1 MRKIKIKRLKKLRLL
16 LILLIAIASIYLG
29 AQYVYHYVEPQLQA
43 VAKQKV
49 SFAINNIVKEVLA
62 DMEYRQEDLIEVK
75 HVGEQFVDV
84 EYDSYELNQILYT
97 ALNTIDAS
105 LLAAQDGKED
115 PTTEAVFYKE
125 GIVFEIPLGYL
136 SHLFFLHDKGP
147 TIPVR
152 MKIINDV
159 NGEIRI
165 ENEAYGVNSTLM
177 KSVLEI
183 SVNAEVLTYL
193 STTPLQVTSE
203 LPLVVQIINGKV
215 PEMTPYTI
223 TE

>member
-1 MRKIKIKRLKKLRLL
+1 MRKIKIKRLKKFRLL

-159 NGEIRI
+159 I
-165 ENEAYGVNSTLM
+165 
-177 KSVLEI
+177 VLEI

-193 STTPLQVTSE
+193 STTPLQVISE

>member
-1 MRKIKIKRLKKLRLL
+1 M
-16 LILLIAIASIYLG
+16 
-29 AQYVYHYVEPQLQA
+29 
-43 VAKQKV
+43 
-49 SFAINNIVKEVLA
+49 
-62 DMEYRQEDLIEVK
+62 
-75 HVGEQFVDV
+75 
-84 EYDSYELNQILYT
+84 
-97 ALNTIDAS
+97 
-105 LLAAQDGKED
+105 LAAQDGKED

-136 SHLFFLHDKGP
+136 SHLFFLHD
-147 TIPVR
+147 
-152 MKIINDV
+152 

-177 KSVLEI
+177 KIVLEI